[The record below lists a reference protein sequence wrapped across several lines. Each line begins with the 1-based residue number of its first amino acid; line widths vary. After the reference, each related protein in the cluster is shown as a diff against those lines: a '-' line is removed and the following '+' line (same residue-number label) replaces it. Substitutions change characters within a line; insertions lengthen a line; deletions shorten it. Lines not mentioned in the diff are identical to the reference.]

1 MSSSPHTNTRT
12 HTVAGTVAW
21 IGLGL
26 GPILA
31 IVAWFL
37 LPGLRLDEAGTP
49 IGGLTDAGRMTGAVA
64 VLMACWWLTEAIP
77 LSATA
82 LLPLVVFPV
91 GGVLSFSVAASPYAS
106 EVIFLFMG
114 GFILGL
120 AMERC
125 GLHKRVAMLT
135 VLLVGTS
142 PKRLV
147 GGFMLASAMIS
158 MWVSNTA
165 TAIMMLPIALSVIT
179 LVRERH
185 APPGTPPEARP
196 SPDPNFES
204 TLMLGVAYAA
214 SIGGVATLIGS
225 PPNAVFKG
233 FVESHFEHAVGFTD
247 WMKVGLPLVVVYLPL
262 AWFYMTSIS
271 QPVRLKEI
279 SGGKGMIRGELA
291 ALGRMNL
298 GEWVVL
304 LVFLLT
310 VALWVFRPAIIE
322 LALAHGVP
330 GVRSLNDASIVLF
343 SCLLLFAIP
352 IKPRERVFAM
362 DWQTATR
369 LPWGTL
375 ILFGGGLSLAAA
387 ISANGLDVYIGQFFT
402 GLAGLPTWL
411 VVLVLVAVVIF
422 ASELAS
428 NTAIATAILPILAAA
443 APSMGIDPFRLL
455 IPATIAASMAFMLPV
470 GTPPNAIVYATGHV
484 TMSQM
489 LRAGF
494 GLNMLAVVAIT
505 VATELLGQWVVQK

>member
-1 MSSSPHTNTRT
+1 MSSPSRT
-12 HTVAGTVAW
+12 HTVADTVAW
-21 IGLGL
+21 AGLGL
-26 GPILA
+26 GPVLA
-31 IVAWFL
+31 ILAWFL
-37 LPGLRLDEAGTP
+37 LPGVRFDEVGTP
-49 IGGLTDAGRMTGAVA
+49 IGGLTDAGRMTGAVV

-82 LLPLVVFPV
+82 LLPLVAFPV
-91 GGVLSFSVAASPYAS
+91 GGVLSFSAAASPYAS

-125 GLHKRVAMLT
+125 GLHKRVALLT
-135 VLLVGTS
+135 VMLVGTS

-165 TAIMMLPIALSVIT
+165 TAIMMLPIALSVIA

-185 APPGTPPEARP
+185 APPGTPPGERR
-196 SPDPNFES
+196 SPDLNFES

-233 FVESHFEHAVGFTD
+233 FIESHFKHAVGFTD
-247 WMKVGLPLVVVYLPL
+247 WMRVGLPLVVVYLPL

-279 SGGKGMIRGELA
+279 PGGRAMIRGELA
-291 ALGRMNL
+291 ALGRMRQ

-310 VALWVFRPAIIE
+310 IALWVFRPAIIE
-322 LALAHGVP
+322 LGTAHGIP

-343 SCLLLFAIP
+343 SCLLLFVIP
-352 IKPRERVFAM
+352 VKPRERVFAM
-362 DWQTATR
+362 DWKTAER

-470 GTPPNAIVYATGHV
+470 GTPPNAIVYATGRV

-489 LRAGF
+489 LRTGF

-505 VATELLGQWVVQK
+505 GATELLGHWVLQK